1 MYRPDSFIG
10 REKNNFLKDDG
21 CRKHCERVGNERVTH
36 INNDVGVGVAGE
48 VVCFTHLSLPP
59 LHLSGVGG
67 VGGAEVTQ
75 KNTHAKACAHT
86 LAHCCL

>member
-21 CRKHCERVGNERVTH
+21 RRKHWEQVGNERVTH

-59 LHLSGVGG
+59 LHLSGGEE
-67 VGGAEVTQ
+67 GGAEVTQ